1 MSGISYKTLSKI
13 AGPLIF
19 VEGIDN
25 AAYGEMVEIKL
36 VNGDRRQGQV
46 LDTRQGLA
54 VVQVFGSTL
63 GLNTNGTSTKFLGE
77 TATLSVS
84 DEMLGRVFDGL
95 GNPKDNGP
103 KIVSKQKY
111 DLVGSGINPYSRE
124 EPSEFIQTGMSNIDA
139 MNTLVRGQKLPIMSG
154 SGLPHNLLASQIA
167 RQAKVLGG
175 TESFSVVFAA
185 IGITSEEANFF
196 IKQFEESGA
205 LDRTVLFLNLS
216 SDPSMERILTPRL
229 ALTTA
234 EFLAYE
240 REMHVLVILTDMT
253 NYCEA
258 LREISAAREEVPGR
272 RGYPGY
278 MYTDLASIY
287 ERAGRIKGRNGSVTQ
302 LPILTMPADDITH
315 PIPDLTGYITEGQIV
330 MSRELHRANIQ
341 PPVDVLTSLSRLMNQ
356 GIGKGRTRED
366 HRSLA
371 DQLYSTYAQGK
382 DARALTAIVGEE
394 ALSDLDRKFLKIAN
408 EFEKKFVNQGLDENR
423 EIEKTLDIGWD
434 LLSGLS
440 ESEMTRIKPE
450 FIAKYARTDT
460 QWWKRKHDVR

>member
-1 MSGISYKTLSKI
+1 MYGVAFKTLAKV

-36 VNGDRRQGQV
+36 VNGERRQGQV

-63 GLNTNGTSTKFLGE
+63 GLSTSGTSTKFLGE
-77 TATLSVS
+77 TAMLSVS

-95 GNPKDNGP
+95 GNPRDHGP
-103 KIVSKQKY
+103 KIVSKQKV

-124 EPSEFIQTGMSNIDA
+124 EPSEFIQTGMSNIDG
-139 MNTLVRGQKLPIMSG
+139 MNTLVRGQKLPIFSG
-154 SGLPHNLLASQIA
+154 SGLPHNLLAAQIA

-175 TESFSVVFAA
+175 SENFSVVFAA

-196 IKQFEESGA
+196 VKQFEESGA
-205 LDRTVLFLNLS
+205 LGRTALFLNLS

-240 REMHVLVILTDMT
+240 REMHVLVIITDMT

-258 LREISAAREEVPGR
+258 LREIAAAREEVPGR

-278 MYTDLASIY
+278 MYTDLASLY
-287 ERAGRIKGRNGSVTQ
+287 ERAGKIKGRKGSVTQ
-302 LPILTMPADDITH
+302 IPILTMPADDITH

-330 MSRELHRANIQ
+330 MSRDLHRGDIH

-371 DQLYSTYAQGK
+371 DQLYASYAQGK
-382 DARALTAIVGEE
+382 DARALAAIVGEE
-394 ALSDLDRKFLKIAN
+394 ALSELDRKFLKVAN
-408 EFEKKFVNQGLDENR
+408 NFERKFVNQGLDENR
-423 EIEKTLDIGWD
+423 SIEQTLDIGWE
-434 LLSGLS
+434 LLSGLK
-440 ESEMTRIKPE
+440 ESEMNRIKPE
-450 FIAKYARTDT
+450 FIAKYGKKTTQGDT
-460 QWWKRKHDVR
+460 

>member
-36 VNGDRRQGQV
+36 INGDRLQGQV

-54 VVQVFGSTL
+54 IVQVFGPTL
-63 GLNTNGTSTKFLGE
+63 GLNTQGTSTKFLGE
-77 TATLSVS
+77 TATVSVS

-103 KIVSKQKY
+103 KIVSKQKF
-111 DLVGSGINPYSRE
+111 DLIGSGINPYSRE

-139 MNTLVRGQKLPIMSG
+139 MNTLVRGQKLPIFSG
-154 SGLPHNLLASQIA
+154 SGLPHNILAAQIA
-167 RQAKVLGG
+167 RQAKVLSG

-240 REMHVLVILTDMT
+240 RGMHVLVILTDMT
-253 NYCEA
+253 NYAEA

-278 MYTDLASIY
+278 MYTDFSSIY
-287 ERAGRIKGRNGSVTQ
+287 ERAGKIKGRNGSVTQ
-302 LPILTMPADDITH
+302 IPILTMPADDITH

-341 PPVDVLTSLSRLMNQ
+341 PPIDVLTSLSRLMNQ

-394 ALSDLDRKFLKIAN
+394 ALSDTDRKFLKIAN
-408 EFEKKFVNQGLDENR
+408 EFEKTFVNQGLNENR
-423 EIEKTLDIGWD
+423 DIEKTLDLGWELISD
-434 LLSGLS
+434 LS
-440 ESEMTRIKPE
+440 ESELTRVKPE

-460 QWWKRKHDVR
+460 QWWKKSHDVR

>member
-1 MSGISYKTLSKI
+1 MSKIAFKNLSKI

-19 VEGIDN
+19 VEGVAN

-36 VNGDRRQGQV
+36 SNGERRQGQV
-46 LDTRQGLA
+46 LDTREGLA
-54 VVQVFGSTL
+54 VVQVFGQTYGL
-63 GLNTNGTSTKFLGE
+63 GTSNTSTKFMGE
-77 TATLSVS
+77 TAMISVS
-84 DEMLGRVFDGL
+84 DEMLGRTFDGL
-95 GNPKDNGP
+95 GNPRDNGP
-103 KIVSKQKY
+103 KIVSKEKY

-124 EPSEFIQTGMSNIDA
+124 EPSEFIQTGMSNIDG
-139 MNTLVRGQKLPIMSG
+139 MNTLVRGQKLPIFSG
-154 SGLPHNLLASQIA
+154 AGLPHNLLASQIA
-167 RQAKVLGG
+167 RQAKVLGSN
-175 TESFSVVFAA
+175 ENFSVVFGA

-196 IKQFEESGA
+196 VKQFEESGA
-205 LDRTVLFLNLS
+205 LGRSVLFLNLS

-287 ERAGRIKGRNGSVTQ
+287 ERAGKIKGRKGSVTQ
-302 LPILTMPADDITH
+302 IPILAMPADDITH

-330 MSRELHRANIQ
+330 MSRELHRLNIQ

-356 GIGKGRTRED
+356 GIGSGRTRED
-366 HRSLA
+366 HRNLA
-371 DQLYSTYAQGK
+371 DQLYATYAQGK
-382 DARALTAIVGEE
+382 DARALAAIVGEE
-394 ALSDLDRKFLKIAN
+394 ALSEIDRKFLKIAN
-408 EFEKKFVNQGLDENR
+408 DFERKFVNQGVDENR
-423 EIEKTLDIGWD
+423 SIEQTLNIGWE
-434 LLSGLS
+434 LLSDIPD
-440 ESEMTRIKPE
+440 SEMKRIKPE
-450 FIAKYARTDT
+450 FIAKY
-460 QWWKRKHDVR
+460 RKKSSSMNIIEKGA